1 MVKGY
6 KQTMS
11 EDAIKQRVEAGKMR
25 RVHGVYAIRDRGEDA
40 MTSEQLSLRA
50 ELDEQL
56 STREGAVEA
65 LKDAAISTLILAKV
79 AQNYCVEQ
87 HQGGKKLDSI
97 PLLQKL
103 PAFWNSASRTLQAYL
118 STLEKGKEGIITAQ
132 QVIEAITNEQS
143 KSE

>member
-1 MVKGY
+1 MAKN
-6 KQTMS
+6 TMT
-11 EDAIKQRVEAGKMR
+11 EDAIKQRQDAGRK
-25 RVHGVYAIRDRGEDA
+25 HGVYAIRDRGEDA
-40 MTSEQLSLRA
+40 MTPEQLSLRV
-50 ELDEQL
+50 ELENQL

-87 HQGGKKLDSI
+87 HQQGKKLDSI

-118 STLEKGKEGIITAQ
+118 STLEKVKEGIITAQ

-143 KSE
+143 KST